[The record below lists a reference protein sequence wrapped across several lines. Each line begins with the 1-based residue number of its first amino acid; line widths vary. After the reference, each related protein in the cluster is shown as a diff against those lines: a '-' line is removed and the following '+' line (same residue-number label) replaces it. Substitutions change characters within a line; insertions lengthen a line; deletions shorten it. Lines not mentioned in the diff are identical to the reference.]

1 MPLNRYHSQTGFTLL
16 ELVLVL
22 FLVGLLASAGLLFT
36 ENQQDQAYFDE
47 TQRRIDIIRK
57 AIIQSGERT
66 VNGQPEL
73 NGFVVD
79 NGRLPYCLA
88 ELTGPEFAF
97 TDSVSAPDSY
107 YQSPC
112 SSNTALV
119 LLKPNQSSANGIRSG
134 WRGPYI
140 QVQTG
145 DGRSSPFSDDFN
157 RPFLDGYSNDDNS
170 LNYGWNWTLAES
182 QTPTATPPT
191 LVDIESYTPS
201 SDPFPEYLTVQSSG
215 YDLTITTDDY
225 PSDALLDYLVVP
237 DDWLTHDTFSVQL
250 VNTSASSAIENI
262 NSGDEVWT
270 LTLSKSA
277 AAAESY
283 DSTFSFTP
291 TTSSIPPNMG
301 MHQQNTSFTRRIPA
315 GYYLVDIACEDA
327 DGSGDNCP
335 VMQSTAYTVKLLPRQ
350 QIAPLRWNVTP

>member
-73 NGFVVD
+73 AGFVVD

-97 TDSVSAPDSY
+97 TDSTSAY

-119 LLKPNQSSANGIRSG
+119 LLKPNQSSANGIHSG

-145 DGRSSPFSDDFN
+145 DGRPSPWTALSDDFN

-170 LNYGWNWTLAES
+170 LNYGWSWTLAES
-182 QTPTATPPT
+182 QTPTATLPT
-191 LVDIESYTPS
+191 EVIIDDYEPS
-201 SDPFPEYLTVQSSG
+201 SDPFPEYLTVQSAG
-215 YDLTITTDDY
+215 YDSTITTDDY

-277 AAAESY
+277 AVTESY

-291 TTSSIPPNMG
+291 AASSIPPNMG

-315 GYYLVDIACEDA
+315 GYYLVDIACEDG
-327 DGSGDNCP
+327 DGGGDNCP